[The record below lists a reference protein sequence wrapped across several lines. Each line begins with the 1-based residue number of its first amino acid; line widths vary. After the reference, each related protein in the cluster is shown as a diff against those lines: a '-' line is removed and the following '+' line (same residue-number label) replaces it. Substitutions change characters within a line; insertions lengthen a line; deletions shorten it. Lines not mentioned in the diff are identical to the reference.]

1 MFRILIAEDEQD
13 ILELITFTL
22 QYGGYQVIP
31 TSNGNQAWERTRKEL
46 PHLVLLDIRMPGMSG
61 YEVCKRIKSDHQT
74 KSIPVVF
81 LSAKGQESEI
91 KTGFESGAI
100 DYILKP
106 FAPDKLLTRMAQILD
121 RQPSHNQFNLEQRKT

>member
-1 MFRILIAEDEQD
+1 MFRILIAEDEHD

-121 RQPSHNQFNLEQRKT
+121 RQSSLNQFNLEQR